1 MDKFRSF
8 GKIIFEKSNVAV
20 FCILAMTAGFLTS
33 PAVCS
38 IGVIVFGFNGI
49 RDINPK
55 QWFKKTW
62 WLLGALWIACYA
74 VTWFWSA
81 DKGYWSTRL
90 QVKLPFL
97 IMPLAFSF
105 LSGFSARQLR
115 LITVAMG
122 LMLVCG
128 AGYSVGFLLRDFE
141 YYMIEYKYSHLLPT
155 PVRGDHIRFS
165 LSIAFYL
172 IWCATIWNSLQFRW
186 IKVLIAVFDAALFV
200 YLHILSAKSG
210 LLAVYLFL
218 TLWCFYLI
226 FTKKRIYGFLISAG
240 LIIGIGICAKF
251 IPTFSERMAYIKVT
265 WIAMKSGDRSG
276 TYGDLSRLISY
287 DIAVKLIGENP
298 VRGTGVGNMQTAMTH
313 GYETWFPLVPDD
325 NRLLPHNQFLIV
337 ALGCGL
343 PAAAAFLVWFFYPLF
358 KLRRTREGFFLFA
371 TWMIMLVQ
379 LCIEP
384 MLEVQF
390 GVYVFLFFLLMQ
402 WHLMTHGTPEESET
416 QSATRLLFSRNK

>member
-1 MDKFRSF
+1 MDKFRTF
-8 GKIIFEKSNVAV
+8 AKIIFEKSNVAV
-20 FCILAMTAGFLTS
+20 FCILAMTIGFLTS
-33 PAVCS
+33 PAMCS

-49 RDINPK
+49 RDVNPK
-55 QWFKKTW
+55 RWFRQTW

-97 IMPLAFSF
+97 ILPLAFAFLPRFSVRQLQILTVGMGAILLAGVAYSLSF
-105 LSGFSARQLR
+105 L
-115 LITVAMG
+115 VND
-122 LMLVCG
+122 
-128 AGYSVGFLLRDFE
+128 YE

-172 IWCATIWNSLQFRW
+172 VWCTTVWPAFGKPWLKALTAGFAAT
-186 IKVLIAVFDAALFV
+186 LFV

-218 TLWCFYLI
+218 MLWCFYML
-226 FTKKRIYGFLISAG
+226 FTKKRIYGILVSAG
-240 LIIGIGICAKF
+240 LVVGIVLCAKL
-251 IPTFSERMAYIKVT
+251 IPTFSERMEYIKVT
-265 WIAMKSGDRSG
+265 WIALKSGDRTG
-276 TYGDLSRLISY
+276 TYGDLGRLISY
-287 DIAVKLIGENP
+287 DIAVKLIGQNP
-298 VRGTGVGNMQTAMTH
+298 IKGTGVGNMQAAMKT
-313 GYETWFPLVPDD
+313 GYDAWFPLVPED

-343 PAAAAFLVWFFYPLF
+343 PAVFSFVVWFFYPLIR
-358 KLRRTREGFFLFA
+358 LRRNREGFFLFA
-371 TWMIMLVQ
+371 TWLVMLVQ

-402 WHLMTHGTPEESET
+402 WHQMTHGVPEAET
-416 QSATRLLFSRNK
+416 GTTTRLLFSRNT